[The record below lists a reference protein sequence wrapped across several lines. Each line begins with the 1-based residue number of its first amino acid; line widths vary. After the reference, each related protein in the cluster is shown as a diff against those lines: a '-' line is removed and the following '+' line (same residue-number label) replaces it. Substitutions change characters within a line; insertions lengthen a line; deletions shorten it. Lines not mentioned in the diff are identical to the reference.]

1 MSHVSKYDN
10 LFKNVIPNS
19 VGGIKIFSVHDNY
32 IINQKYDEITNLE
45 NRIWSELFQ
54 NLEFVLDQY
63 ASKEYL
69 LGLRSLPIP
78 DNMFPNFNAIS
89 PLIENSTGWTLLPVA
104 GFLDEE
110 LFFEINALIGH

>member
-32 IINQKYDEITNLE
+32 IINQEYDEITNLE

-78 DNMFPNFNAIS
+78 NNN
-89 PLIENSTGWTLLPVA
+89 PLNL
-104 GFLDEE
+104 
-110 LFFEINALIGH
+110 